1 MHHIA
6 ATIITIGDEL
16 LIGQVIDTNSA
27 WIAQQLN
34 SVGIWIEKRIAIGD
48 DFEAIWKALE
58 TAKQTSDIVVITGGL
73 GPTND
78 DITKNVLNEY
88 FGGKL
93 ILNEEALKNVEQIFK
108 QYDRPLLDVNY
119 NQAMIPDNCM
129 VMLNDRGT
137 APGMIFEKN
146 KRLFFSMPGVPHEM
160 KAMVGKYVLPE
171 IKNHFRL
178 FSVAHRTLITIGIG
192 ESFLAERLEDFEAN
206 LGTHIKLAYLP
217 ATRMVRLRLT
227 EYLSPDEPSE
237 IDTKFSALKALT
249 RDVMI
254 ADQDISVPAAMGQLL
269 LQKNKTVSTAESCTG
284 GYIAHQFTSVAG
296 SSGYFFGSVVSY
308 ETSIKENILDV
319 PKETIGQ
326 FGVVSE
332 QTAKAMAINVREKMK
347 TDYSIST
354 TGVLG
359 PGGGTEQN
367 PVGTVWICVAGETKA
382 ITEKLQLNYTRE
394 RNIEAATIAAFALLK
409 KMLDSVE

>member
-1 MHHIA
+1 MHHIT

-48 DFEAIWKALE
+48 DFEAIRKALE
-58 TAKQTSDIVVITGGL
+58 AAEQTSDIIIITGGL

-108 QYDRPLLDVNY
+108 QYNRPLLEVNY
-119 NQAMIPDNCM
+119 NQAMIPDVCKP
-129 VMLNDRGT
+129 MLNDRGT

-146 KRLFFSMPGVPHEM
+146 KRLYFSMPGVPHEM
-160 KAMVGKYVLPE
+160 KAMVEKYVLPE

-192 ESFLAERLEDFEAN
+192 ESFLAERLKDFEAH

-237 IDTKFSALKALT
+237 IATKFLALKQWVS
-249 RDVMI
+249 DVTI
-254 ADQDISVPAAMGQLL
+254 ADEDISVPAAMGKLL
-269 LQKNKTVSTAESCTG
+269 SQKNKTVSTAESCTG

-296 SSGYFFGSVVSY
+296 SSKYFYGSVVSY
-308 ETSIKENILDV
+308 DTSVKENILDV
-319 PKETIGQ
+319 PKETIDTYN
-326 FGVVSE
+326 VVSE
-332 QTAKAMAINVREKMK
+332 QVATAMAQNVREKMK
-347 TDYSIST
+347 TDYAVAT
-354 TGVLG
+354 TGILG
-359 PGGGTEQN
+359 PGGGTETI
-367 PVGTVWICVAGETKA
+367 PVGTVWICVASGTET
-382 ITEKLQLNYTRE
+382 ITQKLQLNYTRE

-409 KMLDSVE
+409 KMLDRN